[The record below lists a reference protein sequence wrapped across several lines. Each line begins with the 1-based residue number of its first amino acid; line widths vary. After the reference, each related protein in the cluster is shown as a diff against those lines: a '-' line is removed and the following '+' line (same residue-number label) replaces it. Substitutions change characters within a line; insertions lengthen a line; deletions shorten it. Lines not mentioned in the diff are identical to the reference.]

1 MRSPYFVLA
10 LGVAAL
16 AVPPLAAQPA
26 TQSSARSAPAP
37 AGATPADWIALPTP
51 RLCEP
56 RAVEAAP
63 APLAAGS
70 HVLHPTDGPSLKT
83 APPPVRLPLPVLS
96 RILEDET
103 ARGSRLEFFKSAAT
117 LLVRGDPA
125 SIDAA
130 RARIAELDRIAESL
144 AIDLE
149 VELSGSGAPRA
160 ADARTTSDAR
170 TNAAGT
176 SNGDAKSE
184 RWTAKRRVASGEDAF
199 FGSRLSTAF
208 VMTFD
213 VEVAADSGVAAPV
226 LGSACTGRTIHLR
239 SARVDG
245 GRRVRIEGLLDL
257 ADLRSVDRF
266 DPETAD
272 LGVVQEPSVDSVQVA
287 FAGVVESGK
296 PLEVK
301 LAGAPLALQ
310 DWTLSIRATAKPDEA
325 SGAEAPAKPE
335 DRGAKDSALDVL
347 DLGGLAAT
355 PLALSAASP
364 GAVLDRQ
371 APFGP
376 ASPTAR
382 ASSGVP
388 PSAIAAQL
396 DARGSDGSA
405 SGRPSIAWSD
415 DLLLLRRSDGALRSE
430 ARALVAGA
438 EAPRLV
444 SRRLEVKRGALAA
457 SFPACSGSP
466 ARLLVGRERTAV
478 SGYRVQIA
486 PQTWMA
492 APEVV
497 KVFDGFCLDAEI
509 VTGSADCSVWV
520 AESAPSVVAPRK
532 DAQIGKLEILSRS
545 LRSDRG
551 SLAPGDPERAFAA
564 RPPNG
569 SGDAAGDAIGVRCI
583 LP

>member
-1 MRSPYFVLA
+1 MRTPLPVLA
-10 LGVAAL
+10 LGVSAFSTAL
-16 AVPPLAAQPA
+16 SA
-26 TQSSARSAPAP
+26 TAPGFQSSAGSAG
-37 AGATPADWIALPTP
+37 GAQAEWIALPTP
-51 RLCEP
+51 RLSEP

-83 APPPVRLPLPVLS
+83 APIPPRLPLPVLT
-96 RILEDET
+96 RILEEET

-117 LLVRGDPA
+117 LLVRGDPPA
-125 SIDAA
+125 VEAA
-130 RARIAELDRIAESL
+130 RARIVELDRVAESL

-149 VELSGSGAPRA
+149 VDLSGSASSSGPK
-160 ADARTTSDAR
+160 T
-170 TNAAGT
+170 
-176 SNGDAKSE
+176 E
-184 RWTAKRRVASGEDAF
+184 RWTAKRRVASGEDAC
-199 FGSRLSTAF
+199 FGARLSTAF

-226 LGSACTGRTIHLR
+226 LGNACTGRTLHLR
-239 SARVDG
+239 AARVDG

-257 ADLRSVDRF
+257 ADLRAIDRF

-287 FAGVVESGK
+287 FAGVVDAGK
-296 PLEVK
+296 NLEVK
-301 LAGAPLALQ
+301 IAGAPLALS
-310 DWTLSIRATAKPDEA
+310 DWTLSIRASAKPDDP
-325 SGAEAPAKPE
+325 GT
-335 DRGAKDSALDVL
+335 KDSVLDVL
-347 DLGGLAAT
+347 DFGGLAAP

-364 GAVLDRQ
+364 GAILDRQ

-376 ASPTAR
+376 SSL
-382 ASSGVP
+382 ASSRAGPGVP
-388 PSAIAAQL
+388 PSAVAAQL

-405 SGRPSIAWSD
+405 GAGRPSIAWTD
-415 DLLLLRRSDGALRSE
+415 DLLLLRRSDVALRSE

-444 SRRLEVKRGALAA
+444 ARTLEVKRGALAA
-457 SFPACSGSP
+457 TFPACAGSP

-509 VTGSADCSVWV
+509 VTGAADCSVWV
-520 AESAPSVVAPRK
+520 AESAPSVVAARK
-532 DAQIGKLEILSRS
+532 DAQIGKLEILARA

-551 SLAPGDPERAFAA
+551 SLAAGDTERALAA
-564 RPPNG
+564 RPPAG
-569 SGDAAGDAIGVRCI
+569 GGDATSDAITARCI

>member
-1 MRSPYFVLA
+1 MRTPLSVLA
-10 LGVAAL
+10 LGVPAFATAL
-16 AVPPLAAQPA
+16 GA
-26 TQSSARSAPAP
+26 TAFGFQSSAGSLQGSAG
-37 AGATPADWIALPTP
+37 GAQAEWIALPTP
-51 RLCEP
+51 RLSEP

-83 APPPVRLPLPVLS
+83 APLPARLPLPVLT
-96 RILEDET
+96 RILEEET

-125 SIDAA
+125 AIDGA
-130 RARIAELDRIAESL
+130 RGRIAELDRVAESL

-149 VELSGSGAPRA
+149 VELAGSGPAK
-160 ADARTTSDAR
+160 
-170 TNAAGT
+170 
-176 SNGDAKSE
+176 GDAKPE
-184 RWTAKRRVASGEDAF
+184 RWTAKRRTASGEEAF
-199 FGSRLSTAF
+199 FGSRRSTAF

-226 LGSACTGRTIHLR
+226 LGNAATGRTLHVR
-239 SARVDG
+239 ASRVDG
-245 GRRVRIEGLLDL
+245 GRRVRVEGLLDL
-257 ADLRSVDRF
+257 ADLRAIDRF

-272 LGVVQEPSVDSVQVA
+272 LGVVQEPSVDSVQLA
-287 FAGVVESGK
+287 FAGVVEPGK
-296 PLEVK
+296 SLDVK
-301 LAGAPLALQ
+301 IAGAPLALP
-310 DWTLSIRATAKPDEA
+310 DWTLSIRASAKPDDA
-325 SGAEAPAKPE
+325 GT
-335 DRGAKDSALDVL
+335 KDSASAVLDVL
-347 DLGGLAAT
+347 DLGGLVA
-355 PLALSAASP
+355 PPFALSAASP

-376 ASPTAR
+376 PSLPSSR
-382 ASSGVP
+382 AGPGLP

-396 DARGSDGSA
+396 DARGSDGSAA

-415 DLLLLRRSDGALRSE
+415 DLLLLRRSDAALRSE

-438 EAPRLV
+438 ESPRLV
-444 SRRLEVKRGALAA
+444 ARALEVKRGAFTAT
-457 SFPACSGSP
+457 FPACSGSP
-466 ARLLVGRERTAV
+466 ARLLVGHERTAV

-509 VTGSADCSVWV
+509 VTGAADCSVWV
-520 AESAPSVVAPRK
+520 AESAPSVVAARK
-532 DAQIGKLEILSRS
+532 DAQIGKLEILARS

-551 SLAPGDPERAFAA
+551 SLAAGDPERAFAA
-564 RPPNG
+564 RPPAG
-569 SGDAAGDAIGVRCI
+569 SGDATPDAITARCL